1 MKRLPRGGGGS
12 AHCAGLGK
20 LVLARVPFEYLRRN
34 GMRRADVH
42 IIGAGPL
49 CALYQRALGLHDVAR
64 VVHSQDATVKGL
76 ARIFGD
82 MA

>member
-1 MKRLPRGGGGS
+1 
-12 AHCAGLGK
+12 
-20 LVLARVPFEYLRRN
+20 
-34 GMRRADVH
+34 MRRADVH